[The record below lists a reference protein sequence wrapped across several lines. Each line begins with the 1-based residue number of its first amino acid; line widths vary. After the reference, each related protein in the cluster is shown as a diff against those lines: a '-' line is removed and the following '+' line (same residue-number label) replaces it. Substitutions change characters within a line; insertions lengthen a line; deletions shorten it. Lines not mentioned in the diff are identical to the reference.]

1 MPMAHDSAPRT
12 DTVLTEELLERI
24 RGRAAQVD
32 RENGF
37 PHEDL
42 ADLAEAGYLRALVPT
57 EFGGLGLTLEEMT
70 REQMRLAGAAP
81 ATALSVNMHQVW
93 MGVARVVHATG
104 EDSMDW
110 VFADAVAGEVFGFGI
125 SEGGNDLVLFGSRSE
140 ARSDGEGGFSFHGT
154 KIFTSLSPAWTRLGT
169 FATDSSG
176 EEPMSVFGFITRDG
190 GGFEIKDDWDTL
202 GMRGSQSRTTVLD
215 GAHAPAD
222 RVIRRIPPGP
232 TADPFVFGIFASFEL
247 LLASVYTGIAQRALD
262 LAVATVQKRTSMKNK
277 GAPYAHDPDIRWRLA
292 DAAIELDAIHPQ
304 IAALAHDVDN
314 GVDRGPIWMP
324 QLSAVKSRA
333 TETALSVVTKAI
345 RASGGSS
352 YFSSNELS
360 RLYRDVLAGLFHPS
374 DDESV
379 HGAWANVLLGPVPPP
394 E

>member
-1 MPMAHDSAPRT
+1 MPGSRALLT
-12 DTVLTEELLERI
+12 DDLLERI
-24 RGRAAQVD
+24 RGRAAQTD
-32 RENGF
+32 RDNGF
-37 PHEDL
+37 PEEDL
-42 ADLAEAGYLRALVPT
+42 AELTEAGYLRAMVP
-57 EFGGLGLTLEEMT
+57 EELGGLGLTLEEMT

-93 MGVARVVHATG
+93 MGVARLLHTRG

-110 VFADAVAGEVFGFGI
+110 ALAEAVAGEVFGFGI
-125 SEGGNDLVLFGSRSE
+125 SEAGNDLVLFGSRTE
-140 ARSDGEGGFSFHGT
+140 ARPDGAGGFGFHGT
-154 KIFTSLSPAWTRLGT
+154 KIFTSLAPAWTRLGT
-169 FATDSSG
+169 FGTDSTG
-176 EEPMSVFGFITRDG
+176 AEPMSVFGFITRDG
-190 GGFEIKDDWDTL
+190 GGFEVRDDWDTL

-232 TADPFVFGIFASFEL
+232 TADPFVFGIFANFEL

-262 LAVATVQKRTSMKNK
+262 LAVATVHKRTSLKNN

-304 IAALAHDVDN
+304 IGALAHDVDN
-314 GVDRGPIWMP
+314 GVERGPIWMP

-333 TETALSVVTKAI
+333 TETALSVVTKAV
-345 RASGGSS
+345 RVSGGSS
-352 YFSSNELS
+352 YFNANELS
-360 RLYRDVLAGLFHPS
+360 RLYRDVLAGIFHPS

-379 HGAWANVLLGPVPPP
+379 HGAWANALLGPLPTSG
-394 E
+394 

>member
-1 MPMAHDSAPRT
+1 MPAPRT
-12 DTVLTEELLERI
+12 VLTVDLLERI
-24 RGRAAQVD
+24 RGRAAQID
-32 RENGF
+32 RDNGF
-37 PHEDL
+37 PDEDL
-42 ADLAEAGYLRALVPT
+42 AELAEAGYLRAMVPT

-70 REQMRLAGAAP
+70 REQQRLAGAAP

-93 MGVARVVHATG
+93 MGVARTVQATG
-104 EDSMDW
+104 DNSMDW
-110 VFADAVAGEVFGFGI
+110 AFADAVAGEVFGFGI
-125 SEGGNDLVLFGSRSE
+125 SEAGNDLVLFGSRTE
-140 ARSDGEGGFSFHGT
+140 ARPDGAGGFSFHGT
-154 KIFTSLSPAWTRLGT
+154 KIFTSLAPAWTRLGT
-169 FATDSSG
+169 FGTDSTG
-176 EEPMSVFGFITRDG
+176 AEPMSVFGFVTRDG
-190 GGFEIKDDWDTL
+190 GGFEVKNDWDTM

-232 TADPFVFGIFASFEL
+232 TADPFVFGIFANFEL

-262 LAVATVQKRTSMKNK
+262 VAVEVVQRRTSMKNG

-304 IAALAHDVDN
+304 IAALARDVDE

-333 TETALSVVTKAI
+333 SETALSVVTKAI

-352 YFSSNELS
+352 YFNSHELS
-360 RLYRDVLAGLFHPS
+360 RLYRDVLAGIFHPS

-379 HGAWANVLLGPVPPP
+379 HGAWANALLGPVPPP
-394 E
+394 EQPHPTDG

>member
-1 MPMAHDSAPRT
+1 MPAGQQIALEPR
-12 DTVLTEELLERI
+12 
-24 RGRAAQVD
+24 
-32 RENGF
+32 
-37 PHEDL
+37 
-42 ADLAEAGYLRALVPT
+42 LAEM
-57 EFGGLGLTLEEMT
+57 FGQHLDDT
-70 REQMRLAGAAP
+70 P
-81 ATALSVNMHQVW
+81 
-93 MGVARVVHATG
+93 
-104 EDSMDW
+104 
-110 VFADAVAGEVFGFGI
+110 VAGEVFGFGI
-125 SEGGNDLVLFGSRSE
+125 SEAGNDLVLFGSRTE
-140 ARSDGEGGFSFHGT
+140 ARPDGSGGFSFHGT

>member
-12 DTVLTEELLERI
+12 DPVLTEELLERI

>member
-1 MPMAHDSAPRT
+1 MPESPALLT
-12 DTVLTEELLERI
+12 DELLERI
-24 RGRAAQVD
+24 RGRAARVD
-32 RENGF
+32 LDNGF

-42 ADLAEAGYLRALVPT
+42 ADLTEAGYLRAMVPV
-57 EFGGLGLTLEEMT
+57 EFGGLGLTLQEMT
-70 REQMRLAGAAP
+70 REQLRLAGAAP

-93 MGVARVVHATG
+93 LGVARVVHATG

-110 VFADAVAGEVFGFGI
+110 VFTDAVAGEVFGFGI

-140 ARSDGEGGFSFHGT
+140 ARPDGEGGFSFHGT
-154 KIFTSLSPAWTRLGT
+154 KIFTSLSPVWTRLGT
-169 FATDSSG
+169 FGTDSTG

-202 GMRGSQSRTTVLD
+202 GMRGSQSRTTKLT
-215 GAHAPAD
+215 GAHAPAN
-222 RVIRRIPPGP
+222 RIIRRIPPGP
-232 TADPFVFGIFASFEL
+232 TADPFVFGIFANFEL

-262 LAVATVQKRTSMKNK
+262 LAVAAVQKRTSMKNK

-304 IAALAHDVDN
+304 IATLAHDVDH
-314 GVDRGPIWMP
+314 GVDRGSLWMP

-345 RASGGSS
+345 RASGGGS
-352 YFSSNELS
+352 YFTSNELS
-360 RLYRDVLAGLFHPS
+360 RLYRDVLAGIFHPS

-379 HGAWANVLLGPVPPP
+379 HGAWANALLGPVPTSD
-394 E
+394 

>member
-1 MPMAHDSAPRT
+1 MPGSSPLLT
-12 DTVLTEELLERI
+12 DDLLERI
-24 RGRAAQVD
+24 RGRAAQTD
-32 RENGF
+32 RDNGF
-37 PHEDL
+37 PDEDL
-42 ADLAEAGYLRALVPT
+42 AELREAGYLRAMVPA

-70 REQMRLAGAAP
+70 REQQRLAGAAP

-93 MGVARVVHATG
+93 MGVARSVHATG
-104 EDSMDW
+104 DDSMDW
-110 VFADAVAGEVFGFGI
+110 AFADAVAGELFGFGI
-125 SEGGNDLVLFGSRSE
+125 SEAGNDLVLFGSRTE
-140 ARSDGEGGFSFHGT
+140 ARPDEDGGFSFHGT
-154 KIFTSLSPAWTRLGT
+154 KIFTSLAPAWTRLGT
-169 FATDSSG
+169 FGTDSTG
-176 EEPMSVFGFITRDG
+176 PEPMSVFGFVTRDG
-190 GGFEIKDDWDTL
+190 GGFEVRDDWDTL

-222 RVIRRIPPGP
+222 RVVRRIPPGP
-232 TADPFVFGIFASFEL
+232 TADPFVLGIFASFEI

-262 LAVATVQKRTSMKNK
+262 LAVASVQKRTSLKNG

-304 IAALAHDVDN
+304 IATLARDVDE
-314 GVDRGPIWMP
+314 GVDRGPIFMP

-352 YFSSNELS
+352 YFSAHELS

-379 HGAWANVLLGPVPPP
+379 HGAWANALLGPVPQP